1 MSILILPASFD
12 IVHMPQSLYSV
23 LCIMRVVNT
32 AHRST
37 TTAVGLGIMIDNFR
51 LSNQHLRN
59 TISLTVS
66 PRELVYLLAVV
77 L

>member
-1 MSILILPASFD
+1 
-12 IVHMPQSLYSV
+12 
-23 LCIMRVVNT
+23 MRVVNT

-37 TTAVGLGIMIDNFR
+37 TTAVGLGITIDNFR